1 MEYIDFNATTKEDI
15 EKEIDKLVAQGH
27 IEESDK
33 SLINVDNLVKV
44 MNSTAIREAA
54 NGKEKREVKFTMY
67 VPANEVKDGVT
78 SKDKV
83 LVQGV
88 IDLLFESNGETTLID
103 YKLTRKTGEVLKNT
117 YKKQL
122 YLYKKA
128 FESAFKKKIDNMGIL
143 SLITGEFT
151 KID

>member
-1 MEYIDFNATTKEDI
+1 MIDVQD
-15 EKEIDKLVAQGH
+15 LYR
-27 IEESDK
+27 
-33 SLINVDNLVKV
+33 V
-44 MNSTAIREAA
+44 MNSQIIKEASNGRCMREY
-54 NGKEKREVKFTMY
+54 KFTMY
-67 VPANEVKDGVT
+67 TPANTVIDEAKTD
-78 SKDKV
+78 DKV

-88 IDLLFESNGETTLID
+88 IDMVYEVDGKINLID
-103 YKLTRKTGEVLKNT
+103 YKLSRKTGEVLKNS